1 MSFTLTTLKTAI
13 QDYLQSDE
21 TTFVSQLDT
30 FITQGEERIFK
41 VVQLPDQRK
50 NVSGNVTASQRF
62 LNTPTDWLGSF
73 SLAVIDDGSYSYL
86 DFKHNSF
93 IKEYSSSTS
102 ATGKP
107 KYYSIFDQ
115 SSFEV
120 SPVPDQAYDME
131 LHYLAR
137 PKSITN
143 ATVDYNGVSNTT
155 YLSTEAP
162 DTLLYGCLVEGAIFL
177 KLPQAEIGILESKF
191 KESLGR
197 LKNLGEGRDTR
208 DEMRYDSL
216 RINVT

>member
-1 MSFTLTTLKTAI
+1 MSFTLATLKTAV
-13 QDYLQSDE
+13 QDYLETDE
-21 TTFVSQLDT
+21 TTFVNQLDT
-30 FITQGEERIFK
+30 FITQAEERIFK

-50 NVSGNVTASQRF
+50 NVQGNLSASNRF
-62 LNTPTDWLGSF
+62 LATPTDWLGSF
-73 SLAVIDDGSYSYL
+73 SLAVIDSNEYTYL

-93 IKEYSSSTS
+93 IKEYSSNATT
-102 ATGKP
+102 TGKP

-120 SPVPDQAYDME
+120 SPVPDQGYTVE

-137 PKSITN
+137 PASLT
-143 ATVDYNGVSNTT
+143 AGASDGTT

-177 KLPQAEIGILESKF
+177 KLPQAEIGILDSKF
-191 KESLGR
+191 KEALGR

>member
-1 MSFTLTTLKTAI
+1 MSFTLATLKTAV

-30 FITQGEERIFK
+30 FITQAEERIFK

-73 SLAVIDDGSYSYL
+73 SLAVIDSNEYTYL

-93 IKEYSSSTS
+93 IKEYSSNAT

-120 SPVPDQAYDME
+120 SPVPDQGYTVE

-137 PKSITN
+137 PASLTSG
-143 ATVDYNGVSNTT
+143 ASDGTT

-162 DTLLYGCLVEGAIFL
+162 ETLLYGCLVEGAIFL

-191 KESLGR
+191 KEALGR